1 MSKILGSVPENFS
14 KLGKIYG
21 PGLLPSVVLMFE
33 LGLDKKIITKISL
46 FSISKLSMAM
56 AANKSRFCVRSKL
69 P

>member
-33 LGLDKKIITKISL
+33 LGLDKKYLQKFHSSAFQNCQWQWQQTNLVFAFDQS
-46 FSISKLSMAM
+46 
-56 AANKSRFCVRSKL
+56 
-69 P
+69 